1 MLGFFSSLLVS
12 FLNIFSLYQK
22 KVEKANF
29 KDLYVRRYNIEALYS
44 FIELPLQSAI
54 IIAYNRRNEG
64 RNMKNKR
71 IFKDFQSS
79 QMSLNIYTSPLLA
92 FVFVFIGEFVAY
104 TLYGISLLALIGL
117 ARNFGEAGQNIAT
130 YLQTLQQSLTDK
142 TSDFR
147 LIFALLSFGF
157 ILNTV
162 FRWTKK
168 VEKRSIRTLGFYRE
182 NFLSSLLKGFGLGLA
197 LFLLTLLGLVA
208 LGQYRLESIRL
219 NPYSLTFVVFTIPF
233 WILQGTAE
241 EVVSRAWLLPQ
252 LASRTNLKLA
262 VVISSIFFTLLHV
275 GNSGLTPLSLVNLF
289 LFGVAMAIYLLKT
302 DTVWGVAGIHGAWNF
317 AQGNLFGI
325 LVSGQ
330 SSGTSLMTFLP
341 QGNQVWLSGGSF
353 GIEGSIMTSLVLLLL
368 IVYLAYQLKKENERM

>member
-1 MLGFFSSLLVS
+1 
-12 FLNIFSLYQK
+12 
-22 KVEKANF
+22 
-29 KDLYVRRYNIEALYS
+29 
-44 FIELPLQSAI
+44 
-54 IIAYNRRNEG
+54 
-64 RNMKNKR
+64 MKNKR
-71 IFKDFQSS
+71 IFKDFQISK
-79 QMSLNIYTSPLLA
+79 MSLNIYTSPLLA
-92 FVFVFIGEFVAY
+92 FAFVFIGEFVAF

-117 ARNFGEAGQNIAT
+117 FRNFGEAGQNLAS
-130 YLQTLQQSLTDK
+130 YLQTLHQSLMDK
-142 TSDFR
+142 TSDFH
-147 LIFALLSFGF
+147 LILDLLAFGF

-168 VEKRSIRTLGFYRE
+168 VEKRPIRTLGFYKE

-208 LGQYRLESIRL
+208 LGQYQFDSIHL
-219 NPYSLTFVVFTIPF
+219 NLYSLVFVVFTIPF

-262 VVISSIFFTLLHV
+262 VLISSLFFTLLHT

-289 LFGVAMAIYLLKT
+289 LFGVAMSLYLLKT
-302 DTVWGVAGIHGAWNF
+302 DTVWGIAGIHGAWNF

-330 SSGTSLMTFLP
+330 PSGTSLMTFLP
-341 QGNQVWLSGGSF
+341 QGNQDWLSGGSF
-353 GIEGSIMTSLVLLLL
+353 GIEGSIVSSIILFLL
-368 IVYLAYQLKKENERM
+368 ILYLAYQLRKENERM